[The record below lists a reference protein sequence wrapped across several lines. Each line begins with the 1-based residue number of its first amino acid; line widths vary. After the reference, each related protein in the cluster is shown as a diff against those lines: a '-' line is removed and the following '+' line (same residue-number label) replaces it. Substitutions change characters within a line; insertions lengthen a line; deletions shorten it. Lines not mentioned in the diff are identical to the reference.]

1 MRTQTFS
8 SYAEER
14 DVISSVI
21 SAKRG
26 TTSDFDARTTTLAV
40 FETYEFLVAATDK
53 RGRGQPT
60 PSDDRYFSTTPVKPA
75 PSPIPHPCASQA
87 SGGSLSVRSRRA
99 QCISHGLGEDRALS
113 GPRRAA

>member
-60 PSDDRYFSTTPVKPA
+60 PSDDRYFSTSPVKPA
-75 PSPIPHPCASQA
+75 PSPIPHPCASRFLGVALAVRHRRRQCYPH
-87 SGGSLSVRSRRA
+87 GSV
-99 QCISHGLGEDRALS
+99 E
-113 GPRRAA
+113 